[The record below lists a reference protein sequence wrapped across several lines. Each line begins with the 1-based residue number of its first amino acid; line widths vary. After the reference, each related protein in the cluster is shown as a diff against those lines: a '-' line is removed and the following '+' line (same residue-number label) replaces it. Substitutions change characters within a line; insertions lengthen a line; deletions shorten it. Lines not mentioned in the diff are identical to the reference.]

1 MANGT
6 NPPTRVTGQT
16 IADWLIPGLAL
27 GLAIIVALVLYFQGG
42 GTAMERL
49 KVITGYL
56 ILILVFFYGLMVLIA
71 MVTKTIDLK
80 YLVSETDGN
89 ASMSRFQLLIFS
101 FVIALSLFLI
111 VISSPTPRFPEVP
124 TAILTLLGISATT
137 YAAGKALHPPRPDTP
152 GITEEEHKTV
162 EEHKITTQ

>member
-6 NPPTRVTGQT
+6 NPPTLSRGQS
-16 IADWLIPGLAL
+16 IADSLLPAIAL
-27 GLAIIVALVLYFQGG
+27 TLAIIVALIAYFLGSG
-42 GTAMERL
+42 SAMDRL

-80 YLVSETDGN
+80 YLVSEADGS
-89 ASMSRFQLLIFS
+89 ASMSRFQLLIFT
-101 FVIALSLFLI
+101 FVIALSLFMI
-111 VISSPTPRFPEVP
+111 VVGSTPPKFPEVP

-137 YAAGKALHPPRPDTP
+137 YAAGKALHPPPSDTP
-152 GITEEEHKTV
+152 TTTEEEHTV
-162 EEHKITTQ
+162 EVHKITTE